1 MATTGPRMALAVLA
15 ALGAT
20 AVFTAPAN
28 AAPHGGDIYGGDIY
42 VRDIYVS
49 PEAHIA
55 PDGTIHLSGEYRC
68 TAPSPSGAV
77 QIKATI
83 EQEDVRLSIG
93 GGDAQ
98 CDGAVHDWSAHGTLR
113 LTPTVHAGEA
123 LAKAELQEIRFGG
136 GLLPRS
142 IDTLARD
149 ARPVRVID
157 HR

>member
-1 MATTGPRMALAVLA
+1 MATTGPRMALAALA
-15 ALGAT
+15 ALGAA

-28 AAPHGGDIYGGDIY
+28 AAPYGSDMYGS
-42 VRDIYVS
+42 DIYVS
-49 PEAHIA
+49 SEAHIA
-55 PDGTIHLSGEYRC
+55 PDGTLHLSGEYHC

-83 EQEDVRLSIG
+83 EQDDVRLSIG

-123 LAKAELQEIRFGG
+123 RAKAELQEIRFGG

-142 IDTLARD
+142 IDTVAQD

>member
-1 MATTGPRMALAVLA
+1 MAATGPRMALAALA

-28 AAPHGGDIYGGDIY
+28 AAPFGSDVYGS
-42 VRDIYVS
+42 DIYVS
-49 PEAHIA
+49 SEAHIA
-55 PDGTIHLSGEYRC
+55 PDGTIHLFGEYHC
-68 TAPSPSGAV
+68 AAPSPSGAV

-98 CDGAVHDWSAHGTLR
+98 CDGEVHDWSAHGTLR

-123 LAKAELQEIRFGG
+123 LARAELQQIRFGG

-142 IDTLARD
+142 IDTVAQD
-149 ARPVRVID
+149 ARPVRVVD

>member
-1 MATTGPRMALAVLA
+1 MATTGPRMALAALA

-28 AAPHGGDIYGGDIY
+28 AAPYGN
-42 VRDIYVS
+42 DIYVS
-49 PEAHIA
+49 SEAHIA
-55 PDGTIHLSGEYRC
+55 PDGTIHLFGEYRC

-123 LAKAELQEIRFGG
+123 LARAELQEIHFGG

-142 IDTLARD
+142 IDTVAQD
-149 ARPVRVID
+149 SRPVRVTD

>member
-1 MATTGPRMALAVLA
+1 MATTGPRMALAALA

-20 AVFTAPAN
+20 AVFTAPAH
-28 AAPHGGDIYGGDIY
+28 AAPYGGDHY
-42 VRDIYVS
+42 VHGIYVS

-55 PDGTIHLSGEYRC
+55 SDGTIHLFGEYHC
-68 TAPSPSGAV
+68 TTPSPSGAV

-93 GGDAQ
+93 GGDAR
-98 CDGAVHDWSAHGTLR
+98 CDGAVHAWSAHGTLR

-123 LAKAELQEIRFGG
+123 LARAELQEIRFGG

-142 IDTLARD
+142 IDTVAQD
-149 ARPVRVID
+149 AHPVRVID

>member
-1 MATTGPRMALAVLA
+1 MATTGPRMALAALA

-28 AAPHGGDIYGGDIY
+28 AAPYGSDIHGS
-42 VRDIYVS
+42 DIYVS
-49 PEAHIA
+49 SEAHIA
-55 PDGTIHLSGEYRC
+55 PDGTIHLSGEYHC
-68 TAPSPSGAV
+68 TAPSPAGAV

-98 CDGAVHDWSAHGTLR
+98 CDGEVHGWSAHGTLR

-142 IDTLARD
+142 IDTVAQD
-149 ARPVRVID
+149 AHPVRVID

>member
-1 MATTGPRMALAVLA
+1 MAATGPRMALAALA

-28 AAPHGGDIYGGDIY
+28 AAHYENDIS
-42 VRDIYVS
+42 VS
-49 PEAHIA
+49 SEAHIA

-83 EQEDVRLSIG
+83 EQEDVRLGIG

-98 CDGAVHDWSAHGTLR
+98 CDGAVHVWSAHGTLR
-113 LTPTVHAGEA
+113 LTPTVHAGGA
-123 LAKAELQEIRFGG
+123 LAKAELQEIRFGS

-142 IDTLARD
+142 VDTVAQD
-149 ARPVRVID
+149 ARQVEVID

>member
-1 MATTGPRMALAVLA
+1 MATTGPRMALAALA

-28 AAPHGGDIYGGDIY
+28 AVPDGN
-42 VRDIYVS
+42 DIYVS
-49 PEAHIA
+49 SEAHIA

-83 EQEDVRLSIG
+83 EQEDVRLGIG
-93 GGDAQ
+93 GGDAR

-142 IDTLARD
+142 VDTVAQD
-149 ARPVRVID
+149 AHPVRVID

>member
-1 MATTGPRMALAVLA
+1 MAATGPRMALAALA

-28 AAPHGGDIYGGDIY
+28 AAHYENDIF
-42 VRDIYVS
+42 VS
-49 PEAHIA
+49 SEAHIA

-83 EQEDVRLSIG
+83 EQEDVRLGIG

-123 LAKAELQEIRFGG
+123 LAKAELQEIRFGD

-142 IDTLARD
+142 VDTVAQD
-149 ARPVRVID
+149 ARQVEVID

>member
-1 MATTGPRMALAVLA
+1 MAATGPRMALAALA

-28 AAPHGGDIYGGDIY
+28 AAPHGSAPYGN
-42 VRDIYVS
+42 DIYVS
-49 PEAHIA
+49 SEAHIA
-55 PDGTIHLSGEYRC
+55 PDGTIHLFGEYHC
-68 TAPSPSGAV
+68 SAPSPSGTV

-98 CDGAVHDWSAHGTLR
+98 CDGEVHDWSAHGTLR

-142 IDTLARD
+142 IDTVAQD
-149 ARPVRVID
+149 AHPVRVID

>member
-1 MATTGPRMALAVLA
+1 MATTGPRMALAALA

-28 AAPHGGDIYGGDIY
+28 AVPDGSAIHGGDIY
-42 VRDIYVS
+42 VS
-49 PEAHIA
+49 SEAHIA
-55 PDGTIHLSGEYRC
+55 HDGTIHLFGEYHC
-68 TAPSPSGAV
+68 AAPSPSGTV

-98 CDGAVHDWSAHGTLR
+98 CDGEVHDWSAHGTLR

-142 IDTLARD
+142 IDTVAQD
-149 ARPVRVID
+149 VHPVEVID

>member
-1 MATTGPRMALAVLA
+1 MATTGPRMALAALA

-28 AAPHGGDIYGGDIY
+28 AAPYGN
-42 VRDIYVS
+42 DIYVS
-49 PEAHIA
+49 SEAHIA
-55 PDGTIHLSGEYRC
+55 PDGTIHLSGEYHC

-93 GGDAQ
+93 GGDAR
-98 CDGAVHDWSAHGTLR
+98 CDGEVHDWSAHGTLR

-142 IDTLARD
+142 IDTVAQD

>member
-1 MATTGPRMALAVLA
+1 MATTGPRMALAALA

-20 AVFTAPAN
+20 AVFTAPVN
-28 AAPHGGDIYGGDIY
+28 AAAHGSDIHGS
-42 VRDIYVS
+42 DIYVS
-49 PEAHIA
+49 SEAHIA
-55 PDGTIHLSGEYRC
+55 PDGTIHLFGEYHC

-98 CDGAVHDWSAHGTLR
+98 CDGEVHDWSAHGTLR

-123 LAKAELQEIRFGG
+123 LARAELQAIHFGG

-142 IDTLARD
+142 IDTVARD
-149 ARPVRVID
+149 AHTVRVID

>member
-1 MATTGPRMALAVLA
+1 MATTGPRMALAALA

-28 AAPHGGDIYGGDIY
+28 AAPHGSGMY

-49 PEAHIA
+49 SEAHIA

-83 EQEDVRLSIG
+83 EQDDVRLSIG

-142 IDTLARD
+142 VDTIAQD

>member
-1 MATTGPRMALAVLA
+1 MATTGPRMALAALA

-28 AAPHGGDIYGGDIY
+28 AAPYGSDMYGS
-42 VRDIYVS
+42 DIYVS
-49 PEAHIA
+49 SEAHIA

-77 QIKATI
+77 QIKATV
-83 EQEDVRLSIG
+83 EQDDVRLGIG

-123 LAKAELQEIRFGG
+123 LAKAELQEIHFGG

-142 IDTLARD
+142 IDTLAQD

>member
-1 MATTGPRMALAVLA
+1 MATTGPRMALAALA

-28 AAPHGGDIYGGDIY
+28 AAPYGNG
-42 VRDIYVS
+42 IYVS
-49 PEAHIA
+49 SEARIA
-55 PDGTIHLSGEYRC
+55 PDGTIHLFGEYHC

-142 IDTLARD
+142 IDTVAQD
-149 ARPVRVID
+149 AHPVRVID